1 MAYIDVNRSPA
12 LSAALGENRTNAT
25 AGIPSLFAKI
35 KSVFEAAQLRQNL
48 RHMPPHLLRDIGFTE
63 GDISVLHA
71 ETEIGRP
78 ENIESLRL
86 MR

>member
-1 MAYIDVNRSPA
+1 MAYIETNRSPA
-12 LSAALGENRTNAT
+12 LTAALSENRTKAT
-25 AGIPSLFAKI
+25 AGITGLFVKI
-35 KSVFEAAQLRQNL
+35 KSVFEAAKLRQNL
-48 RHMPPHLLRDIGFTE
+48 RHMPPHLLRDIGFSE

-71 ETEIGRP
+71 ESEIGRP

>member
-1 MAYIDVNRSPA
+1 MAFIDTNRARA
-12 LSAALGENRTNAT
+12 LSAALGENHAKATNGTTGFFAT
-25 AGIPSLFAKI
+25 LR
-35 KSVFEAAQLRQNL
+35 SVFESAHRRRKLRQ
-48 RHMPPHLLRDIGFTE
+48 MPSHLLRDIGLTD

-78 ENIESLRL
+78 ENFETLRH

>member
-1 MAYIDVNRSPA
+1 MAYIDTNRSPA
-12 LSAALGENRTNAT
+12 LSAALGANRTKAT
-25 AGIPSLFAKI
+25 AGITGLFAKI

-48 RHMPPHLLRDIGFTE
+48 RHMPPHLLRDIGFSE

-78 ENIESLRL
+78 ENIETLRL